1 MRKLAILKLGEG
13 AIDRGFPVTLQ
24 IGEEGARPDIET
36 LGKLPADADL
46 REYYRRWQVAY
57 RRLGSAYRLSPKQGY
72 VTNVSH
78 VEDCTTAAD
87 RLSDRLNLWLNSDAF
102 RPIREKLL
110 EYLHPDDEVRLI
122 LQVEDLFV
130 QRLPWHVW
138 DWFDRY
144 AKAEIA
150 IGTPD
155 YQRIETTDTTEAV
168 RILAILGH
176 SEGIDTQADF
186 ALLDR
191 LPDAEVELLI
201 EPDRQ
206 TLTERLWEPKGWDI
220 LFFAGHSSSQLC
232 SSPIGVESD
241 RLSGKIFINPS
252 ESLSI
257 AQLKN
262 ALKKAIERGLKI
274 AIFNSCDGLGLARE
288 LADLHIPQILVMR
301 EPVPDRVAQEFLKYF
316 LEAFA
321 RGESFYLAVRE
332 AREKLQG
339 LEDRFPCATW
349 LPSICQNPAVL
360 PPNWQALRGGV
371 RDRIAAVDRPVTMVF
386 TDLINSTAVK
396 QYLPGKDANA
406 RNQLYFHTIL
416 QPHRQRVEAS
426 LAAYGGRV
434 VKTEGDAYFLVF
446 DSAAQAAQWAVT
458 LQESHIR
465 NPISTPLGTLQVRIG
480 MHAGSP
486 LADGDDFIGQEVDYA
501 ARVSALAKGKQILL
515 SEVSALFVRN
525 AQIAGLTLHSLGD
538 RSLKG
543 IGDVPI
549 FELLYADGQQIPT
562 QKPRTL
568 GQGGWV
574 GNLLASTLVAVVTIG
589 LRLSGILQPLELQ
602 ALDTLM
608 QLRPAEPPD
617 LRLVVVAVTEA
628 DVQAQDPKQRRGSLS
643 DETLDRLLQKLSAFQ
658 PRAIG
663 LDIYRDFPAASP
675 HLAQQLRQTD
685 NFITICKVSDRTSRD
700 PGIPPSPEIPIERL
714 GFSDFTIDPDGKVR
728 RQLLTLT
735 PEPTSPCATTS
746 AFNLQ
751 LAARYLAAEGIHPSW
766 TADGN
771 LQLGNLVL
779 RRLQPRMGGYQNIDT
794 GGNQI
799 LLNYRHPDR
808 LATQVTLGDILA
820 DRVRGDI
827 FKESIVLIGTTAR
840 SFGDYWLTPYSPN
853 ANAQIPGVLLQAQM
867 VSQLLGAALDK
878 RPLLWVLP
886 QWGDAI
892 WILGWSCAG
901 GLLVWGWQRSGRS
914 DGLWIVGVGILVAL
928 LGGSSWLAFV
938 WRGCWLPLVPG
949 AIGAIGAA
957 GSVVYLRF
965 ALPKSP

>member
-13 AIDRGFPVTLQ
+13 TLDRGFPVTLQ

-36 LGKLPADADL
+36 LGKLPADRDL
-46 REYYRRWQVAY
+46 LEYYRRWQIAY
-57 RRLGSAYRLSPKQGY
+57 RRLGLLYRLSPKQGY

-102 RPIREKLL
+102 RPVREKLL
-110 EYLHPDDEVRLI
+110 EHLNPDDEVRVI
-122 LQVEDLFV
+122 LQVEDFFV
-130 QRLPWHVW
+130 QRLPWHLW

-144 AKAEIA
+144 TKAEIA

-155 YQRIETTDTTEAV
+155 YQRVDTPSTTTNV

-186 ALLDR
+186 ALLEQ
-191 LPDAEVELLI
+191 LPDAEVELLV

-220 LFFAGHSSSQLC
+220 LFFAGHSSSQL
-232 SSPIGVESD
+232 SASELATEPD
-241 RLSGKIFINPS
+241 RLSGKIFINPG

-288 LADLHIPQILVMR
+288 LADLYIPQILVMR

-321 RGESFYLAVRE
+321 RGEAFYLAVRE

-360 PPNWQALRGGV
+360 PPNWQALRGG

-386 TDLINSTAVK
+386 TDLVNSTAVK
-396 QYLPGKDANA
+396 QYLPGADENA
-406 RNQLYFHTIL
+406 RDRLYFHTIL
-416 QPHRQRVEAS
+416 QPHRQKVETS

-446 DSAAQAAQWAVT
+446 TSAAQAAQWAVA
-458 LQESHIR
+458 LQESHR
-465 NPISTPLGTLQVRIG
+465 SDPIPTPLGLLKVRIG

-486 LADGDDFIGQEVDYA
+486 LADGDDFIGQAVDYA
-501 ARVSALAKGKQILL
+501 ARIAALAKGEQILL
-515 SEVSALFVRN
+515 SEVSALFIRH
-525 AQIAGLTLHSLGD
+525 AQIAGLTLYSLGD

-549 FELLYADGQQIPT
+549 FELSYGEGQSLPNKNPLT
-562 QKPRTL
+562 WART
-568 GQGGWV
+568 GWV
-574 GNLLASTLVAVVTIG
+574 ARLLTGTLIAAVTIG
-589 LRLSGILQPLELQ
+589 LRWSGILQPLELQ

-608 QLRPAEPPD
+608 RWRPSEPPD
-617 LRLVVVAVTEA
+617 FRVVVVAVTEA
-628 DVQAQDPKQRRGSLS
+628 DVQAQNAEQRRGSLS

-658 PRAIG
+658 PRTIG
-663 LDIYRDFPAASP
+663 LDIYRDFPSALP
-675 HLAQQLRQTD
+675 RLAQQLRQMD
-685 NFITICKVSDRTSRD
+685 NAIAVCKVSDRASRE
-700 PGIPPSPEIPIERL
+700 PGISPSPEVAPDRV
-714 GFSDFTIDPDGKVR
+714 GFSDFVIDPDGKVR
-728 RQLLTLT
+728 RHLLTLT
-735 PEPTSPCATTS
+735 PEPVSPCTTTS

-751 LAARYLAAEGIHPSW
+751 LAARYLAAEGMQPSW

-779 RRLQPRMGGYQNIDT
+779 KRLQPRTGGYQNVDT

-820 DRVRGDI
+820 DRVRPDV
-827 FKESIVLIGTTAR
+827 FKDRIVIIGTTAR

-867 VSQLLGAALDK
+867 VSQLVSAALDK

-886 QWGDAI
+886 QWGDAMWI
-892 WILGWSCAG
+892 WAWSCAG
-901 GLLVWGWQRSGRS
+901 GLLVWGLRRSTGGAIAS
-914 DGLWIVGVGILVAL
+914 LCIPIAL
-928 LGGSSWLAFV
+928 LAGSSWLALV
-938 WRGCWLPLVPG
+938 GRGCWLPLVPG
-949 AIGAIGAA
+949 AIGAISAA
-957 GSVVYLRF
+957 GSAIVYSRF
-965 ALPKSP
+965 PFQLEQK